1 MERPLNTA
9 VVRINSDLSCHIY
22 RFGKEVGCA
31 GAHDYTEIYLPK
43 GKHRLTFVSTD
54 NSNDKADLDKE
65 ILDIEYEDI
74 IDVCIYPIKN
84 GSSPNCVGFVM

>member
-43 GKHRLTFVSTD
+43 GKHRLTFV
-54 NSNDKADLDKE
+54 
-65 ILDIEYEDI
+65 
-74 IDVCIYPIKN
+74 
-84 GSSPNCVGFVM
+84 GSGAEVRG

>member
-43 GKHRLTFVSTD
+43 GKHR
-54 NSNDKADLDKE
+54 
-65 ILDIEYEDI
+65 
-74 IDVCIYPIKN
+74 
-84 GSSPNCVGFVM
+84 